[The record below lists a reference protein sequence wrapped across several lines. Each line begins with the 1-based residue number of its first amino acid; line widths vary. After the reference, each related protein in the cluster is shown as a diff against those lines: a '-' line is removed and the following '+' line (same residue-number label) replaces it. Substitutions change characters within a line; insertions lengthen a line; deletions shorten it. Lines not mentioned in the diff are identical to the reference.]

1 MPSPFDL
8 GSLIAGRFSLEALA
22 GEGGMGTVYRAR
34 DSHSGQSVALKLL
47 QRSDRPQERERFA
60 REAEL
65 LSELRHPG
73 IVTYLSHGMTETGQ
87 PYLAMEW
94 LEGEDLEKRLSRG
107 ALNLSESLTLVRCAA
122 EALAV
127 AHARGVVHR
136 DLKPSNLLLRDG
148 AVERVALLDFG
159 IARQRA
165 LSRSLTATGVALGT
179 PAYMAP
185 EQARGERDLTA
196 AVDVFSLGCVLYEC
210 LTGQPAFAAEHVLA
224 VLAKILFA
232 EPPRLRL
239 VRPDLP
245 EAVEALLDR
254 MLAREPAARLP
265 DATALLAAL
274 SCLDL
279 LVSEAAVSTLEAHA
293 PRAELARAE
302 QFLISVLLATPATA
316 AADTPDAGVAEGQLE
331 RLRELATALAALGV
345 RAEALADGSLVAT
358 LMHARGAATDQV
370 ALAARCALLLKA
382 RWPEAAIALC
392 TGRGHLLG
400 DLPVGEALDRAAG
413 LLRELPA
420 ISSSGPILLDELTRG
435 LLDMRFHVQTTPS
448 GVYTLTGEELM
459 LDASRPLLGKPTPC
473 VGRESELGMLEPTLV
488 SCVEE
493 AAPCAVLVTAPP
505 GTGKSRLRHEF
516 LRRVEA
522 RGDNVL
528 VLLGRGDPM
537 SAGTAYSL
545 LGQAL
550 RRLCGILDGE
560 SLAIRR
566 DKLARR
572 IAAHLPVADKE
583 RVAAFMGELA
593 GVPFPDEDNIKLR
606 AARQDP
612 LIMSDQITFAT
623 LDFLRAEC
631 AAHPL
636 LLVLEDLH
644 WGDALTVKLV
654 DAALREL
661 GDRPLMVL
669 ALARPEVEELFPKLW
684 GSRVQGLSLRPLSR
698 KAGERLVQH
707 VLGAGVPPATVA
719 RIVEQSEG
727 NPLFLEELIRSVAE
741 GRGDEAPATVLAM
754 LQARIGRLPAGAR
767 RVLRAASIFGAA
779 CWLSGVRALLGAP
792 SPHAQGIE
800 EGLQH
805 LLQSEILEERRE
817 SRFPE
822 EQEYRFRHA
831 LMRDA
836 AYGLLTEDERVEG
849 HRLAGEYLEARG
861 EPDSLV
867 LAEHF
872 VQGQRKTRAIPYFL
886 QAAEQSYEA
895 YDMDATLF
903 CAERG
908 LACGAEAE
916 QRGAFLSLQI
926 AVYLGSARYADVLSL
941 GAKALE
947 LLPPGS
953 KPWCRAVQ
961 HILPAANFSGEGAV
975 VADLGARLG
984 SVEPSTDAASYYV
997 CVASWLSIA
1006 LGAAGMKDASVA
1018 FLKRAERIA
1027 ESLGLSDKAAWGYF
1041 KAACASCEY
1050 FVEEAPGA
1058 CLLHALEDVQA
1069 FQDTDDR
1076 RTQCI
1081 AISMTGRVLADFGD
1095 RVGAETVLRENLRH
1109 AERLNEAL
1117 PLAFART
1124 YLARLLASSAPLE
1137 RLEEPARLATDVIPT
1152 NNQWLVGIAYG
1163 VLAEIKR
1170 RQGDLPGAEAE
1181 ARTACEALRPFPP
1194 YSWDIVALRLRILLE
1209 QGRAAVALE
1218 IGQGALQE
1226 LECLGLAGYGE
1237 IHLRLA
1243 VAEALHAVGQ
1253 TDAARAAIDK
1263 TIERLRVRV
1272 ENIPDAAARERYI
1285 TQVPTHARLLALA
1298 KAWLGDEAVRPAN
1311 LGLDS
1316 G

>member
-34 DSHSGQSVALKLL
+34 DSHTGQSVALKLL
-47 QRSDRPQERERFA
+47 QRNDRPQEGERFA

-73 IVTYLSHGMTETGQ
+73 IVAYLAHGRTEIGQ

-107 ALNLSESLTLVRCAA
+107 ALTLSESLTLVRCAA

-165 LSRSLTATGVALGT
+165 LSRALTATGVALGT

-196 AVDVFSLGCVLYEC
+196 AADVFSLGCVLYEC

-245 EAVEALLDR
+245 ESVEALLGR
-254 MLAREPAARLP
+254 MLAREPDARLP

-274 SCLDL
+274 SCLNPL
-279 LVSEAAVSTLEAHA
+279 ASEAMVPTLEAPT
-293 PRAELARAE
+293 PRPGLADAE
-302 QFLISVLLATPATA
+302 QFLISVLLATSTATA
-316 AADTPDAGVAEGQLE
+316 EDTPDAGGAEGQLE
-331 RLRELATALAALGV
+331 RLREFATALAALGV

-358 LMHARGAATDQV
+358 LMHAHGAATDQA

-392 TGRGHLLG
+392 TGRGHLRG
-400 DLPVGEALDRAAG
+400 ALPVGEVLDRAAD
-413 LLRELPA
+413 LLRERPVA
-420 ISSSGPILLDELTRG
+420 PSSGPILLDEVTRG
-435 LLDMRFHVQTTPS
+435 LLDVRFHVHPTPS
-448 GVYTLTGEELM
+448 GAYTLTGEELT

-473 VGRESELGMLEPTLV
+473 VGRESELGMLEPTLA
-488 SCVEE
+488 SCIEE
-493 AAPCAVLVTAPP
+493 ATPRAVVVTAPP
-505 GTGKSRLRHEF
+505 GAGKSRLRHEF

-522 RGDNVL
+522 RGDGTL
-528 VLLGRGDPM
+528 ILLGRGDPM
-537 SAGTAYSL
+537 TAGSAYGL

-550 RRLCGILDGE
+550 RRLCGSQGGE

-566 DKLARR
+566 DKLAQRV
-572 IAAHLPVADKE
+572 AAHLPAADKE
-583 RVAAFMGELA
+583 RVVAFLGELSS
-593 GVPFPDEDNIKLR
+593 VPFSDEDNAKLR

-612 LIMSDQITFAT
+612 LVMHDQITLAT

-631 AAHPL
+631 AMHPL

-684 GSRVQGLSLRPLSR
+684 GSRAQGLSLRPLSR

-707 VLGAGVPPATVA
+707 VLGAEVPSTTVA
-719 RIVEQSEG
+719 RLVEQSEG
-727 NPLFLEELIRSVAE
+727 NPLFLEELIRGVAE
-741 GRGDEAPATVLAM
+741 DRGDEAPATVLAM
-754 LQARIGRLPAGAR
+754 LQARIGRLPTGAR
-767 RVLRAASIFGAA
+767 KVLRAASIFGAA
-779 CWLSGVRALLGAP
+779 CWLGGLYALLSAP
-792 SPHAQGIE
+792 SAHARDIE

-805 LLQSEILEERRE
+805 VLQSEILEERRE

-836 AYGLLTEDERVEG
+836 AYGLLTEDERIDG

-872 VQGQRKTRAIPYFL
+872 VQGQQRAHAIPYFL
-886 QAAEQSYEA
+886 KAAEQSYEA
-895 YDMDATLF
+895 YDMDATLS

-908 LACGAEAE
+908 LACGAQGE
-916 QRGAFLSLQI
+916 QRGILLSLQI
-926 AVYLGSARYADVLSL
+926 AVYLGSARYTDILTL
-941 GAKALE
+941 GAEALE

-953 KPWCRAVQ
+953 KGWCRAVQ

-997 CVASWLSIA
+997 RSVSWLSMV
-1006 LGAAGMKDASVA
+1006 LGTSGVQGASLA

-1027 ESLGLSDKAAWGYF
+1027 AAFGQSDKAAWGYF
-1041 KAACASCEY
+1041 KAACATYQYLLED
-1050 FVEEAPGA
+1050 APGA
-1058 CLLHALEDVQA
+1058 RMSHIQEEVQA
-1069 FQDTDDR
+1069 FQDAGDR
-1076 RTQCI
+1076 RAQCM
-1081 AISMTGRVLADFGD
+1081 AASYYGEVLLDLGD
-1095 RVGAETVLRENLRH
+1095 PAGAETVLRENLRH

-1124 YLARLLASSAPLE
+1124 YLARLLVGSAPLE
-1137 RLEEPARLATDVIPT
+1137 RLEEPAQLAMGVIPT
-1152 NNQWLVGIAYG
+1152 KNQWLVGLAYG
-1163 VLAEIKR
+1163 VLAEIKL

-1181 ARTACEALRPFPP
+1181 ACAACEALRPFPP
-1194 YSWDIVALRLRILLE
+1194 LSWEIIALRLRILRE
-1209 QGRAAVALE
+1209 QGRTAEALE
-1218 IGQGALQE
+1218 IGQGALQD
-1226 LECLGLAGYGE
+1226 LERLGLAGYGE

-1243 VAEALHAVGQ
+1243 VAEARHAAGQ
-1253 TDAARAAIDK
+1253 TDAARAALEK
-1263 TIERLRVRV
+1263 TLERLRVRV
-1272 ENIPDAAARERYI
+1272 DNIPDAAARERYI

-1298 KAWLGDEAVRPAN
+1298 KVWLGDEAVRPAN